1 MGFGSPLDTSWLIL
15 AGGSCLGSG
24 PPGTKWLI
32 DLTSESCS
40 MGSGIRAYELTKS
53 TEKMTNKI
61 FVIIESK

>member
-40 MGSGIRAYELTKS
+40 MGSGI
-53 TEKMTNKI
+53 
-61 FVIIESK
+61 